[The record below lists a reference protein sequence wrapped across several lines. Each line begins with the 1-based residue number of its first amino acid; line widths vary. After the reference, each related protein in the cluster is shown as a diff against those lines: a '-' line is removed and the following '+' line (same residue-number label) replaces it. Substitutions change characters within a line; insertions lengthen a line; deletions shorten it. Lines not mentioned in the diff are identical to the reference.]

1 MIGWLG
7 GDRLDNWKQSQKQG
21 IVLNCSGVGYEVQLI
36 PRYLSTI
43 SSVEELSVWI
53 HHIRREDGESLYG
66 FETNLERDLFRK
78 LIAVNGVGPQMAI
91 ALLEEIQIDTLIS
104 AIIREDVKTLSKAQG
119 VGKRTA
125 ERLSIE
131 LRNKLKSFDG
141 FKSRDSTNEQNHTG
155 ESLYQ
160 SAGHNELLE
169 TLRGLGY
176 EEMEINKAISETLN
190 KSKNQDNSIKPVS
203 TTTIEDFDVSLKAC
217 LLWLSNES
225 K

>member
-1 MIGWLG
+1 MIGWLNG
-7 GDRLDNWKQSQKQG
+7 HRIGNWKQSLKQG

-43 SSVEELSVWI
+43 YSVEDLSVWI
-53 HHIRREDGESLYG
+53 HHIKREDGENLYG
-66 FETNLERDLFRK
+66 FETVIERDLFRK

-91 ALLEEIQIDTLIS
+91 ALLEEIEINELIE
-104 AIIREDVKTLSKAQG
+104 AIIREDVKTLTKAQG

-131 LRNKLKSFDG
+131 LRNKLKDFDG
-141 FKSRDSTNEQNHTG
+141 FACTTTPHEADNTREILS
-155 ESLYQ
+155 Q
-160 SAGHNELLE
+160 SSELNELIE

-176 EEMEINKAISETLN
+176 EEMEIINAIRETVRE
-190 KSKNQDNSIKPVS
+190 SGTQKNSVKPVS
-203 TTTIEDFDVSLKAC
+203 TTTIEDFDESLKAC